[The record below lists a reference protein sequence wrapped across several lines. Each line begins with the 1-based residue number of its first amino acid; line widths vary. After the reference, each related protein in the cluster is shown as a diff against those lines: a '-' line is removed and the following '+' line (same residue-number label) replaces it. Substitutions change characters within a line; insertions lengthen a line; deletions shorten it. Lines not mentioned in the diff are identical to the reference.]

1 MITPSCK
8 WIYLLRREVPVA
20 ERGVGGKLQRM
31 FQKRQSTPFVW
42 KKHFVIELFFTS
54 TNMTF
59 GFPVVS
65 HISNKSLTSISPFV
79 RFLSGFEDKLYQIFW
94 KLNYYFFCF
103 NDVNRTENVLF
114 FCVCSSKL
122 NSAAG
127 MRNVL
132 RRRSRKEDVSA
143 AA

>member
-1 MITPSCK
+1 M
-8 WIYLLRREVPVA
+8 A

-79 RFLSGFEDKLYQIFW
+79 RFLSGFEDKTLPVFVFSENSIIV
-94 KLNYYFFCF
+94 FFC
-103 NDVNRTENVLF
+103 LF
-114 FCVCSSKL
+114 
-122 NSAAG
+122 
-127 MRNVL
+127 
-132 RRRSRKEDVSA
+132 
-143 AA
+143 